1 MGVIIIKKKKLRVA
15 GSYYIAST
23 VLDSAKRDE
32 NLKHGEGRYRASR
45 LYMSL
50 IFNNIKKCYSNT
62 WYMMTQKKGQ
72 INAKATKQSA

>member
-1 MGVIIIKKKKLRVA
+1 MA
-15 GSYYIAST
+15 GSYYIASM

-50 IFNNIKKCYSNT
+50 IFNNIKKEKRDENFNLLGYYS
-62 WYMMTQKKGQ
+62 
-72 INAKATKQSA
+72 